1 MKTSVYENDL
11 QSLQFKLPF
20 RTDAGHKGDFGRCV
34 VVGGSE
40 NYVGAPRFA
49 AESAAEVLALTA
61 EAAMRSG
68 CGTSVLGVPD
78 FLAEALYSVV
88 RYSAVFPLPSVSPS
102 VPVVSFWYSAFGAK
116 VDMTSSGF
124 AVWNFT

>member
-1 MKTSVYENDL
+1 MSMKTSVYENDL

-61 EAAMRSG
+61 EAAKTNMPAS
-68 CGTSVLGVPD
+68 
-78 FLAEALYSVV
+78 
-88 RYSAVFPLPSVSPS
+88 SPAMHTNRICR
-102 VPVVSFWYSAFGAK
+102 V
-116 VDMTSSGF
+116 
-124 AVWNFT
+124 